1 MYIIFCI
8 DHSFLLLFLLLY
20 TINPGGELNLVDWR
34 FYRHAI
40 NFKSAS
46 DKLLCL
52 CKKEAYI
59 SFYVSKNITA
69 VSRTLLRTSFYVK
82 AVLYAK
88 AHVSAIPIPRECTD

>member
-1 MYIIFCI
+1 MYIM
-8 DHSFLLLFLLLY
+8 H
-20 TINPGGELNLVDWR
+20 NPGGELNLVDWR

-59 SFYVSKNITA
+59 SFYVSKHNCSKQDSTKNFF
-69 VSRTLLRTSFYVK
+69 L
-82 AVLYAK
+82 
-88 AHVSAIPIPRECTD
+88 C